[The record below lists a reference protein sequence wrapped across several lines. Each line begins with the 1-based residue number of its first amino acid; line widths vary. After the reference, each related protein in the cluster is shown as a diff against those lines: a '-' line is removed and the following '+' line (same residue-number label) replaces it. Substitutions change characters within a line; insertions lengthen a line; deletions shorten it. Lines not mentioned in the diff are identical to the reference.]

1 MLERIEIKD
10 FTAFHALDLRF
21 RPGINVL
28 LGPNATGKTHLLKIL
43 YAVTAAHRLG
53 DSIEQKLLRVFLPEP
68 MRLGRLVRRAR
79 GGQSASVTIHRDGE
93 ALSFRFSSNQGK
105 DQFAEMADA
114 WAAPAPDDAH
124 PIFIPP
130 KDMLAH
136 APGFRSLYDLKEVHF
151 DETYRDILVRAL
163 VPVTRGAPSPERR
176 ELKAQL
182 ERLVHGRIV
191 EENERFSLE
200 GDEGKL
206 EFSLL
211 AEGVRK
217 FALLLRLV
225 DNDTLRRSSFLFWD
239 EPEANINPAAVRD
252 LVGLLLHLARETGVQ
267 IFLATHSD
275 FVLSELDA
283 QQRAEEVRFFALY
296 REDGE
301 VVAEVKE
308 RADALTHNPIDA
320 ETLRLYD
327 EEIARTLGGRR

>member
-1 MLERIEIKD
+1 MLERIEIQD
-10 FTAFHALDLRF
+10 FTVFHGLDLRF

-28 LGPNATGKTHLLKIL
+28 LGLNATGKTHLLKLL

-53 DSIEQKLLRVFLPEP
+53 DPIEQKLLRVFLPDP
-68 MRLGRLVRRAR
+68 MRLGRLVRRGR
-79 GGQSASVTIHRDGE
+79 GGQSASVVIHRDGK

-105 DQFAEMADA
+105 DQFAELADEWPA
-114 WAAPAPDDAH
+114 SAPDDAH

-163 VPVTRGAPSPERR
+163 APVTRGAPSQARLALQARLE
-176 ELKAQL
+176 QL
-182 ERLVHGRIV
+182 IHGKVIV
-191 EENERFSLE
+191 ENERFSLE
-200 GDEGKL
+200 GEEGNL

-225 DNDTLRRSSFLFWD
+225 ENETLRRSSFLFWD
-239 EPEANINPAAVRD
+239 EPEANINPAALRD

-275 FVLSELDA
+275 FVLAELDL
-283 QQRAEEVRFFALY
+283 QQRAGEVSFVALY
-296 REDGE
+296 REGGE
-301 VVAEVKE
+301 IVAEVKE

-320 ETLRLYD
+320 ESLRLYD